1 MREIFSRVEDSA
13 TVNIEVDVD
22 VEEYEHN
29 YPWLYSLFV
38 KPNNIEENSL
48 GFEQFLELKESI
60 IISLEHQKMAKYVG
74 TRVCDGWH
82 EFYFYAKDSKN
93 LESVAAAILK
103 ESGYK
108 YESNV
113 VKDAKWDFYAKNLFP
128 SELEFHN
135 IQSQKIIFLLQ
146 EEGDELSIPRNVE
159 HYVSFD
165 TATQKERFVNNAL
178 ECGFEFKDDISSEE
192 FEYGV
197 ALVKRHEVTEEE
209 VKKVVEELFAL
220 IKKEHGYYEGWSTT
234 LAEKGD

>member
-13 TVNIEVDVD
+13 IVNIEVEVD
-22 VEEYEHN
+22 VEDYEDN

-38 KPNNIEENSL
+38 KPNSIEENSL

-60 IISLEHQKMAKYVG
+60 IISLEHQNRAKYVG
-74 TRVCDGWH
+74 ERVSEGWH

-93 LESVAAAILK
+93 LEAQAAEMLK
-103 ESGYK
+103 GSGYK

-128 SELEFHN
+128 TELEFHN

-146 EEGDELSIPRNVE
+146 EEGDELWVSRDVE

-165 TATQKERFVNNAL
+165 TATQKERFVKSAL
-178 ECGFEFKDDISSEE
+178 EHGFEFKDDISSEE
-192 FEYGV
+192 FEHGV
-197 ALVKRHEVTEEE
+197 ALVKKHQVTEEE
-209 VKKVVEELFAL
+209 VRGVVEELYEL

-234 LAEKGD
+234 LAQKGD